1 MIAAT
6 RSNVSRV
13 DDVIIAINDSPTNRS
28 RHRGVRALLSLPDHR
43 HALTI
48 RRAAATHQLV
58 VMTRHLL

>member
-28 RHRGVRALLSLPDHR
+28 RHRRSARASELPGHR

-58 VMTRHLL
+58 VMKRHL